1 MHTSGKRR
9 NVVRKTLTIFLSCFI
24 LLAGCGREEKVEM
37 YQHIDDKEKK
47 TELKEMVEK
56 SKDIDQANVILVG
69 DKLLAAIQVNPWK
82 RYKKQKI
89 ESEWQKKLEKKYP
102 NLKVVVSTDFKLYW
116 ESTKLLEE
124 ADRQK
129 VKDKIDSLKKL
140 AKEET

>member
-1 MHTSGKRR
+1 M
-9 NVVRKTLTIFLSCFI
+9 RKTLTIFLGCLI

-37 YQHIDDKEKK
+37 YQHINDTEKK
-47 TELKEMVEK
+47 EELKEMVEK
-56 SKDIDQANVILVG
+56 SKDIDQANVILID
-69 DKLLAAIQVNPWK
+69 DKLLAALQVTPWK

-102 NLKVVVSTDFKLYW
+102 NLKVTVSTDFKLYW

-124 ADRQK
+124 ENRKK
-129 VKDKIDSLKKL
+129 VIDKIDSLKKL

>member
-1 MHTSGKRR
+1 M
-9 NVVRKTLTIFLSCFI
+9 RKTLTIFLSCFI
-24 LLAGCGREEKVEM
+24 LLAGCGSEEKVEM

>member
-1 MHTSGKRR
+1 M
-9 NVVRKTLTIFLSCFI
+9 RKTLTIFLSCFI

>member
-1 MHTSGKRR
+1 M
-9 NVVRKTLTIFLSCFI
+9 RKTLTIFLGCFI
-24 LLAGCGREEKVEM
+24 LLAGCGREERVEM
-37 YQHIDDKEKK
+37 YQHIDDKGKK
-47 TELKEMVEK
+47 TELKEMLEK

-116 ESTKLLEE
+116 ETTKLLEE
-124 ADRQK
+124 KDRQK
-129 VKDKIDSLKKL
+129 VTDKIDSLKKL

>member
-1 MHTSGKRR
+1 M
-9 NVVRKTLTIFLSCFI
+9 RKTLTIFLGCLI

-37 YQHIDDKEKK
+37 YQHIDDKELK

-89 ESEWQKKLEKKYP
+89 ESEWQKKLEKKYS

-124 ADRQK
+124 EDRQK

>member
-1 MHTSGKRR
+1 M
-9 NVVRKTLTIFLSCFI
+9 RKTLTIFLGCFI

-37 YQHIDDKEKK
+37 YQHIDDKELK

-89 ESEWQKKLEKKYP
+89 ESEWQKKLEKKYS

-124 ADRQK
+124 EDRQK

>member
-1 MHTSGKRR
+1 M
-9 NVVRKTLTIFLSCFI
+9 RKTLTIFLSCFI

-56 SKDIDQANVILVG
+56 SKDIDQANIILVG

-129 VKDKIDSLKKL
+129 VTDKIDSLKKL

>member
-1 MHTSGKRR
+1 M
-9 NVVRKTLTIFLSCFI
+9 RKTLTIFLSCFI

-37 YQHIDDKEKK
+37 YQHIDDKELK

-124 ADRQK
+124 KDRQK
-129 VKDKIDSLKKL
+129 VTDKIDSLKKL

>member
-56 SKDIDQANVILVG
+56 SNDIDQANVILVG